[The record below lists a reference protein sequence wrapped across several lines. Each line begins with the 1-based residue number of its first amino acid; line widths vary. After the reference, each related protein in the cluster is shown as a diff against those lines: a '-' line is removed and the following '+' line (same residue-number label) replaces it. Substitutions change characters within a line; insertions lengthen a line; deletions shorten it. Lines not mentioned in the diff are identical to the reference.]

1 MSTSPDLVLPQ
12 RQGAGRDIADLLKLA
27 WPMIVVAVAVSF
39 SQNIQTAI
47 LGHGAETTSLYW
59 LSMIQPFSFLFL
71 AILECLAISN
81 QVFSARS
88 VNLWSRQKV
97 LRATLLL
104 AVLGMLVI
112 AFVSAAFALSAPWL
126 ENMLPVAGTH
136 FYQQALPLYF
146 LSMLPF
152 VQLEMCNSALR
163 GQGRSAASMLLVM
176 AFIVLN
182 GAICYTSYHVYGL
195 GFYSIIVANALAS
208 CLLIPIAT
216 GLVWRV
222 GRQAQDDRPQAFI
235 PRLKGLLAQVG
246 LPIFAS
252 FIVVFFSSL
261 LVFPLIGKVGEQYVA
276 AFLIITKIRMF
287 IVIPAV
293 ACGSALAILINQRL
307 TVTSGE
313 GLKWLLHRGLMFIG
327 GLYLVLTVAVYFS
340 ESRLIGLLSGD
351 DAIREASSQMMLILL
366 PTFFLTAF
374 VASLQA
380 LLEQLDQARRVLIL
394 TVIIE
399 LLMVIV
405 LWVGWERFSSVKSIL
420 GIIIVFSAINFL
432 AFANEY
438 WRLAN
443 KLGREHVL

>member
-1 MSTSPDLVLPQ
+1 MNTSPGIVLSQ
-12 RQGAGRDIADLLKLA
+12 HQGVGRDIADLLKLA

-47 LGHGAETTSLYW
+47 LGHGAETTSIYW

-88 VNLWSRQKV
+88 VNLWSKQKV
-97 LRATLLL
+97 FRATSLLS
-104 AVLGMLVI
+104 VLGVLIVALLSGAI
-112 AFVSAAFALSAPWL
+112 ALTSPWL
-126 ENMLPVAGTH
+126 EKLLPVSGGR
-136 FYQQALPLYF
+136 FYQEALPLYF

-152 VQLEMCNSALR
+152 IQLEMCNSALR
-163 GQGRSAASMLLVM
+163 GQGRSAVSMLLVI
-176 AFIVLN
+176 AYIILN
-182 GAICYTSYHVYGL
+182 AGICYTSYHLYGL

-208 CLLIPIAT
+208 GLLIPIAT
-216 GLVWRV
+216 WLVRRV
-222 GRQAQDDRPQAFI
+222 SYLEQDDRPQAFI
-235 PRLKGLLAQVG
+235 PRLKGLLQQVG

-261 LVFPLIGKVGEQYVA
+261 LVFPLIGTLGEQYVA

-287 IVIPAV
+287 VVIPAV

-307 TVTSGE
+307 SISSGGE
-313 GLKWLLHRGLMFIG
+313 LKRLLHRGLMFIG
-327 GLYLVLTVAVYFS
+327 GLYLVLTVAIYFS
-340 ESRLIGLLSGD
+340 EKMLIGLLSGD
-351 DAIREASSQMMLILL
+351 GAIRDASSQMMLILL
-366 PTFFLTAF
+366 PTFFITAF

-399 LLMVIV
+399 LLMVVV
-405 LWVGWERFSSVKSIL
+405 LLVGWERFSNLNSIMS
-420 GIIIVFSAINFL
+420 IIILFSTINLF

-438 WRLAN
+438 WRLASKIGN
-443 KLGREHVL
+443 EHVL

>member
-1 MSTSPDLVLPQ
+1 MNTSPDLALSQ
-12 RQGAGRDIADLLKLA
+12 RQGASRDIADLLKLA

-47 LGHGAETTSLYW
+47 LGHGAETTSIYW

-71 AILECLAISN
+71 AILECLAITN

-88 VNLWSRQKV
+88 LNLWSRQKV
-97 LRATLLL
+97 LVATSILS
-104 AVLGMLVI
+104 VLGILVVALLSGAI
-112 AFVSAAFALSAPWL
+112 ALCAPWL
-126 ENMLPVAGTH
+126 EKLLPVSGGG
-136 FYQQALPLYF
+136 FYQEALPLYF
-146 LSMLPF
+146 LSILPF
-152 VQLEMCNSALR
+152 IHLEMCNSALR
-163 GQGRSAASMLLVM
+163 GQGKSTLSMFLVI
-176 AFIVLN
+176 AYIVLN
-182 GAICYTSYHVYGL
+182 AGICYISYHVYGL

-208 CLLIPIAT
+208 GLLMPVAT
-216 GLVWRV
+216 LLVWRV
-222 GRQAQDDRPQAFI
+222 GRQQQDDRPHAFLA
-235 PRLKGLLAQVG
+235 RLKGLLQLVG
-246 LPIFAS
+246 LPIFVS

-261 LVFPLIGKVGEQYVA
+261 LVFPLIGTLGEQYVA

-293 ACGSALAILINQRL
+293 ACGSALAILVNQRL
-307 TVTSGE
+307 TISSGE
-313 GLKWLLHRGLMFIG
+313 GLRRLLHRGLMFIG
-327 GLYLVLTVAVYFS
+327 GLYAVLTVGVYLS
-340 ESRLIGLLSGD
+340 EETLIGILSGNGTIR
-351 DAIREASSQMMLILL
+351 DASQQMMLILL

-405 LWVGWERFSSVKSIL
+405 LLVGWDRLSSLNAIMS
-420 GIIIVFSAINFL
+420 IIITFSAINFL

-443 KLGREHVL
+443 KIGSEHVI

>member
-1 MSTSPDLVLPQ
+1 MNTSPGVVLSQ

-47 LGHGAETTSLYW
+47 LGHGVETTSIYW
-59 LSMIQPFSFLFL
+59 LSMLQPFSFLFL

-88 VNLWSRQKV
+88 VNLWSRHKV
-97 LRATLLL
+97 LKATL
-104 AVLGMLVI
+104 I
-112 AFVSAAFALSAPWL
+112 LSALGILLVALLSGTIALTSTWL
-126 ENMLPVAGTH
+126 ERLLPVSGGG
-136 FYQQALPLYF
+136 FYQEALPLYF
-146 LSMLPF
+146 LSTLPF
-152 VQLEMCNSALR
+152 IQLEMCNSALR
-163 GQGRSAASMLLVM
+163 GQGKSALSMLLV
-176 AFIVLN
+176 IVYIALN
-182 GAICYTSYHVYGL
+182 ASICYTSYHVYDL
-195 GFYSIIVANALAS
+195 GFYSIILANALAS
-208 CLLIPIAT
+208 GLLIPVAT
-216 GLVWRV
+216 WLVWRV
-222 GRQAQDDRPQAFI
+222 GHQQQDDRPQAFTA
-235 PRLKGLLAQVG
+235 RLKGLIQQVG

-252 FIVVFFSSL
+252 FIVVFISSL
-261 LVFPLIGKVGEQYVA
+261 LVFPLIGTLGEQYVA

-307 TVTSGE
+307 AISSGE
-313 GLKWLLHRGLMFIG
+313 HLKRLLHRGLMFIG
-327 GLYLVLTVAVYFS
+327 GLYLLLTLGVYWG
-340 ESRLIGLLSGD
+340 EATLIGILSGD
-351 DAIREASSQMMLILL
+351 GAIRDASRQMMLILL
-366 PTFFLTAF
+366 PTFFLTAC

-405 LWVGWERFSSVKSIL
+405 LLAGWERFSDLNSMMSVIIL
-420 GIIIVFSAINFL
+420 FSAINFL

-443 KLGREHVL
+443 KIGSEHVI

>member
-1 MSTSPDLVLPQ
+1 VNTSPGLVLSQ
-12 RQGAGRDIADLLKLA
+12 HQGAGRDIADLLKLA

-39 SQNIQTAI
+39 SQNVQTAI
-47 LGHGAETTSLYW
+47 LGHGTETTSIYW

-88 VNLWSRQKV
+88 LNLWSKQKV
-97 LRATLLL
+97 LTATSILS
-104 AVLGMLVI
+104 VLGVLVVALLSGTI
-112 AFVSAAFALSAPWL
+112 ALFSPWL
-126 ENMLPVAGTH
+126 EKLLPVSGGS
-136 FYQQALPLYF
+136 FYQKALPLYF

-152 VQLEMCNSALR
+152 IHLEICNSALR
-163 GQGRSAASMLLVM
+163 GQGKSALSMFLVI
-176 AFIVLN
+176 AYIVLN
-182 GAICYTSYHVYGL
+182 AGICYTSYHVYGL

-208 CLLIPIAT
+208 GLLIPVAT
-216 GLVWRV
+216 WLVWRV
-222 GRQAQDDRPQAFI
+222 GRQQQDDRPQAFI
-235 PRLKGLLAQVG
+235 ARLKGLLQQVG

-261 LVFPLIGKVGEQYVA
+261 LVFPLIGTLGEQYVA
-276 AFLIITKIRMF
+276 AFMIITKIRMF

-307 TVTSGE
+307 TISSGE
-313 GLKWLLHRGLMFIG
+313 GLKRLLHRGLMFIG
-327 GLYLVLTVAVYFS
+327 GLYLVLTVGVYFS
-340 ESRLIGLLSGD
+340 EEALIDILSGD
-351 DAIREASSQMMLILL
+351 GTIRETSRQMMLILL

-405 LWVGWERFSSVKSIL
+405 LLAGWDRFSNLNAIMS
-420 GIIIVFSAINFL
+420 IIIMFSAINFL

-443 KLGREHVL
+443 KIGNDYVL

>member
-1 MSTSPDLVLPQ
+1 MSTSPGLVLPQ

>member
-1 MSTSPDLVLPQ
+1 MNTSPGLVMSQ

-47 LGHGAETTSLYW
+47 LGHGAETTSIYW

-104 AVLGMLVI
+104 AVLGIAVI
-112 AFVSAAFALSAPWL
+112 AFVSAAIALSAPWL
-126 ENMLPVAGTH
+126 EKALPVAGAH
-136 FYQQALPLYF
+136 FYQEALPLYF

-182 GAICYTSYHVYGL
+182 GAICYSSYHVYGL

-208 CLLIPIAT
+208 CLLIPVAT
-216 GLVWRV
+216 WLVWRV
-222 GRQAQDDRPQAFI
+222 GRQAHDDRPHAFI
-235 PRLKGLLAQVG
+235 ARLKGLLAQVG

-380 LLEQLDQARRVLIL
+380 LLEQLDQARRVLML

-405 LWVGWERFSSVKSIL
+405 LWVGWERFSGVKSIL

-432 AFANEY
+432 AFASEY

>member
-1 MSTSPDLVLPQ
+1 MNTSPSLVLSQ
-12 RQGAGRDIADLLKLA
+12 RRGAGRDIADLLKLA

-39 SQNIQTAI
+39 SQNMQTAI
-47 LGHGAETTSLYW
+47 LGHGAETTSIYW

-88 VNLWSRQKV
+88 VNLWSKQKV

-104 AVLGMLVI
+104 AVLGVVVI
-112 AFVSAAFALSAPWL
+112 ALLSAAVALSAPWL
-126 ENMLPVAGTH
+126 ERVLPVAGEH
-136 FYQQALPLYF
+136 FYQEALPLYF
-146 LSMLPF
+146 LSMVPF
-152 VQLEMCNSALR
+152 IQLEMCNSALR
-163 GQGRSAASMLLVM
+163 GQGRSASSMLLVI
-176 AFIVLN
+176 AFILLN
-182 GAICYTSYHVYGL
+182 GVICYTSYHVYGL

-208 CLLIPIAT
+208 CLLIPVAT
-216 GLVWRV
+216 WLVWHV
-222 GRQAQDDRPQAFI
+222 GRQAQDDRPHAFTA
-235 PRLKGLLAQVG
+235 RLKGLLQQVG
-246 LPIFAS
+246 LPIFIS
-252 FIVVFFSSL
+252 FIVVFLSSL
-261 LVFPLIGKVGEQYVA
+261 LVFPLIAKAGEQYVA

-313 GLKWLLHRGLMFIG
+313 GLKWLLHRGLMFIA
-327 GLYLVLTVAVYFS
+327 GLYLVLTAGVYFS
-340 ESRLIGLLSGD
+340 ERTLIGLLSGD
-351 DAIREASSQMMLILL
+351 GAIREASSQMMLVLL

-399 LLMVIV
+399 LTMAIV
-405 LWVGWERFSSVKSIL
+405 LWAGWEHFSSVKPIMAT
-420 GIIIVFSAINFL
+420 IIVFSAINFL

>member
-1 MSTSPDLVLPQ
+1 MSTSPGLVLSRPQ
-12 RQGAGRDIADLLKLA
+12 GMGHDIADLLRLA
-27 WPMIVVAVAVSF
+27 WPMIIVAVAVSF

-47 LGHGAETTSLYW
+47 LGHGAETTSIYW

-71 AILECLAISN
+71 SILECLAISN

-88 VNLWSRQKV
+88 LNLWSRQKV
-97 LRATLLL
+97 MTATAILS
-104 AVLGMLVI
+104 VLGVLIVALLSGAI
-112 AFVSAAFALSAPWL
+112 ALSAPWMEKL
-126 ENMLPVAGTH
+126 LPVSGGS
-136 FYQQALPLYF
+136 FYQEALPLYF

-152 VQLEMCNSALR
+152 IQLEMCNSALR
-163 GQGRSAASMLLVM
+163 GQGKSAVSMLLVI
-176 AFIVLN
+176 AYILLN
-182 GAICYTSYHVYGL
+182 AGICYASYHLYGL

-208 CLLIPIAT
+208 GLLIPVAT
-216 GLVWRV
+216 WLVWRV
-222 GRQAQDDRPQAFI
+222 GRHERDDRPQAFV
-235 PRLKGLLAQVG
+235 PRLKGLIQQVG

-261 LVFPLIGKVGEQYVA
+261 LVFPLIGTLGERYVA

-307 TVTSGE
+307 NISSGTE
-313 GLKWLLHRGLMFIG
+313 LKRLLHRGLMFIV
-327 GLYLVLTVAVYFS
+327 GLYLMLTVGVYFS
-340 ESRLIGLLSGD
+340 EKALIGVLSGD
-351 DAIREASSQMMLILL
+351 GAIREASGQMMLILL

-399 LLMVIV
+399 LLMVVV
-405 LWVGWERFSSVKSIL
+405 LLVGWDRLTNLNAIMS
-420 GIIIVFSAINFL
+420 IIIVFSTVYFL
-432 AFANEY
+432 AFASEY

-443 KLGREHVL
+443 KIGSEHVL

>member
-1 MSTSPDLVLPQ
+1 MVLSQ
-12 RQGAGRDIADLLKLA
+12 RQGMGRDIADLLRLA

-47 LGHGAETTSLYW
+47 LGHGAETTSIYW
-59 LSMIQPFSFLFL
+59 LSMLQPFGFLFL

-88 VNLWSRQKV
+88 LNLWSKQKV
-97 LRATLLL
+97 LKATTIL
-104 AVLGMLVI
+104 
-112 AFVSAAFALSAPWL
+112 AAFGILILALLSGATAVSAPWL
-126 ENMLPVAGTH
+126 EKLLPVSGGR
-136 FYQQALPLYF
+136 FYQEALPLYF

-152 VQLEMCNSALR
+152 IQLEMCNSALR
-163 GQGRSAASMLLVM
+163 GQGKSALSMLLVI
-176 AFIVLN
+176 AYIVLN
-182 GAICYTSYHVYGL
+182 ACISYTCYHVYSL
-195 GFYSIIVANALAS
+195 GFYSILVANALAS
-208 CLLIPIAT
+208 GLLIPVAT
-216 GLVWRV
+216 WLVWRV
-222 GRQAQDDRPQAFI
+222 GREEQDDRPQAFM
-235 PRLKGLLAQVG
+235 PRLKGLVQQVG

-261 LVFPLIGKVGEQYVA
+261 LVFPLIGTLGEQYVA

-307 TVTSGE
+307 TISRGE
-313 GLKWLLHRGLMFIG
+313 ELRRLLHRGLMFIG
-327 GLYLVLTVAVYFS
+327 GLYLVLTVGVYLS
-340 ESRLIGLLSGD
+340 EHALIGLLSGD
-351 DAIREASSQMMLILL
+351 GSIREASARMMLVLL

-399 LLMVIV
+399 LLMVTV
-405 LWVGWERFSSVKSIL
+405 LLAGWERLSNLNAIMGV
-420 GIIIVFSAINFL
+420 IIVFSTINFL
-432 AFANEY
+432 AFASEY
-438 WRLAN
+438 WRLA
-443 KLGREHVL
+443 KKIGRGHVL

>member
-1 MSTSPDLVLPQ
+1 MSQ

-47 LGHGAETTSLYW
+47 LGHGAETTSIYW

-104 AVLGMLVI
+104 AVLGIAVI
-112 AFVSAAFALSAPWL
+112 AFVSAAIALSAPWL
-126 ENMLPVAGTH
+126 EKALPVAGAH
-136 FYQQALPLYF
+136 FYQEALPLYF

-182 GAICYTSYHVYGL
+182 GAICYSSYHVYGL

-208 CLLIPIAT
+208 CLLIPVAT
-216 GLVWRV
+216 WLVWRV
-222 GRQAQDDRPQAFI
+222 GRQAHDDRPHAFI
-235 PRLKGLLAQVG
+235 ARLKGLLAQVG

-380 LLEQLDQARRVLIL
+380 LLEQLDQARRVLML

-405 LWVGWERFSSVKSIL
+405 LWVGWERFSGVKSIL

-432 AFANEY
+432 AFASEY